1 MRKEGEILS
10 AKPVFSMT
18 GFGMGAAENEH
29 ATVRVELRSVNNRG
43 QKLGVRAR
51 PGLGVYEKDLR
62 DLIGDRLLR
71 GSIDVTVNLSRK
83 LSLDAA
89 PLLEETAAAAIHTLR
104 ALADKLGLSDNL
116 TARDL
121 LEIPGIFD
129 AGLDES
135 VTEEEWPLV
144 QQALQLALKQ
154 MTQMRQAEGAATAG
168 RLLEIVQAVE
178 EFRVNARSRAPEV
191 VEKQRLKLRERL
203 AELQEVRDA
212 DHAAL
217 ERELL
222 FFADRA
228 DINEEMDRL
237 TSHVAQFRQTI
248 ENGGEIGKRLDFLA
262 QEMLREVNTT
272 ASKAN
277 DLQLTKLAVDAKM
290 AVEKIKEQAANLE

>member
-1 MRKEGEILS
+1 MSK
-10 AKPVFSMT
+10 KPVFSMT
-18 GFGMGAAENEH
+18 GFGLGAAENEH
-29 ATVRVELRSVNNRG
+29 AAVRVELRSVNNRG

-51 PGLGVYEKDLR
+51 PSMGVYEKDLR
-62 DLIGDRLLR
+62 DLIAEQLLR

-89 PLLEETAAAAIHTLR
+89 PVLEETAAAAIHTIR
-104 ALADKLGLSDNL
+104 TLADKLGLTDNL

-121 LEIPGIFD
+121 LDIPGLFD

-135 VTEEEWPLV
+135 LTEAEWPLV
-144 QQALQLALKQ
+144 QAALKTALEQ
-154 MTQMRQAEGAATAG
+154 MAQMRKSEGAATAE
-168 RLLEIVQAVE
+168 RLLQIVQAVE
-178 EFRVNARSRAPEV
+178 DFRVNARSRAPEV
-191 VEKQRLKLRERL
+191 VEKQRVKLRERL
-203 AELQEVRDA
+203 AELAEVRDC
-212 DHAAL
+212 DNAAL

-248 ENGGEIGKRLDFLA
+248 EQGGEIGKRLDFLA

-290 AVEKIKEQAANLE
+290 AVEKIKEQAANIE